1 MITLLDLQLWILF
14 QGMITAVAWR
24 FLGFGGVFGS
34 LLGAFLYLSIFK

>member
-1 MITLLDLQLWILF
+1 MSTLLDLQMWILF

-34 LLGAFLYLSIFK
+34 LLGAFLYLSIFR

>member
-1 MITLLDLQLWILF
+1 MTTLLDLQMWILF

-34 LLGAFLYLSIFK
+34 LLGAFLYLAIFK